1 MINKNIIN
9 KNYKHFQDQLPKLMQ
24 KHLNKVA
31 LIKDQEIVKIFN
43 TIDEADQFVIE
54 KKYKSGTFL
63 IQEINNTIHHISRLA

>member
-1 MINKNIIN
+1 
-9 KNYKHFQDQLPKLMQ
+9 MQ